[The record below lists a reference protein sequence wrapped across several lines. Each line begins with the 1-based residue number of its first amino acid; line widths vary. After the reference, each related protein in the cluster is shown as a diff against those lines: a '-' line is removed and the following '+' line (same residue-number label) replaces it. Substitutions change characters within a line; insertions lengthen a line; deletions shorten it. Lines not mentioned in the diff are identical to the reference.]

1 MAFLEMKH
9 VTKKFKSVIANEDV
23 CLSVEKGTIHA
34 LLGENGAGKSTLM
47 NILYGMYSPTSG
59 EIFLNGVKI
68 NIKHPKEA
76 IKNGIG
82 MVHQHFMLIPALSA
96 VENVI
101 LGLDGNKFVLDLNK
115 AAKMF
120 KEYSDKY
127 EMNLDPFVKVENMTV
142 GQQQRL
148 EIMKALFRK
157 ADLLIL
163 DEPTA
168 VLTPKEVDNLF
179 KMLNLLKKEGH
190 TIIFISH
197 KLMEILKICDYCTVL
212 RQGRA
217 VASMPVSNIKDK
229 SELATLM
236 VGKSVQL
243 TVDRPKKTAGD
254 VVLDVSDLCYHEK
267 GHFMSLKDISF
278 NIRSGEVLGV
288 CGVDGNGQS
297 ELLKCI
303 NGVVKPSG
311 GKVQIKDTVT
321 TDRKTKEILKLGVSH
336 IPEDRQHMGMV
347 GDMSL
352 AENVMLMNIENEPY
366 EKKGFANWKWVKK
379 HTNEICS
386 SFDVKMED
394 VNEPIGKLSG
404 GNQQK
409 LVVGRELD
417 RKPSLLIAAHP
428 TRGLDIGA
436 TKYIQSCIMNE
447 RMKGTAVLLVSTEL
461 DELLELSDKIMV
473 MYSGSSM
480 GVYNRNEITREK
492 IGALMAG
499 IKE

>member
-1 MAFLEMKH
+1 MAFLEMHH
-9 VTKKFKSVIANEDV
+9 VTKKFKLVTANEDV
-23 CLSVEKGTIHA
+23 SLSVEKGTIHA

-47 NILYGMYSPTSG
+47 NILYGLYTPTSG
-59 EIFLNGVKI
+59 EVILNGKKVL
-68 NIKHPKEA
+68 IKHPKEA
-76 IKNGIG
+76 INNGIG
-82 MVHQHFMLIPALSA
+82 MVHQHFMLIPALTA

-101 LGLDGNKFVLDLNK
+101 LGLDGNKFVLDLNN
-115 AAKMF
+115 AAKKF

-127 EMNLDPFVKVENMTV
+127 EMNLEPFVKVENMTV

-179 KMLNLLKKEGH
+179 KMLTLLKKEGH

-197 KLMEILKICDYCTVL
+197 KLMEILKICDSCTVL
-212 RQGRA
+212 RQGKA
-217 VASMPVSNIKDK
+217 VATMPVSQIKDK

-236 VGKSVQL
+236 VGKSVEL
-243 TVDRPKKTAGD
+243 TVERPKKIAGD
-254 VVLDVSDLCYHEK
+254 IILNVDKLNYSCKDQ
-267 GHFMSLKDISF
+267 FMSLKDISF
-278 NIRSGEVLGV
+278 NIREGEILGV

-297 ELLKCI
+297 ELLKCL
-303 NGVVKPSG
+303 NGVVKPTG
-311 GKVQIKDTVT
+311 GTISINSIDTT
-321 TDRKTKEILKLGVSH
+321 KEKTKDILKMGVSH

-347 GDMSL
+347 GDMTL
-352 AENVMLMNIENEPY
+352 AENVMLMNYNNEGY
-366 EKKGFANWKWVKK
+366 RKKGIANWKWVKK
-379 HTNEICS
+379 HTEKICEN
-386 SFDVKMED
+386 FNVKKD
-394 VNEPIGKLSG
+394 DINEPISKLSG

-417 RKPSLLIAAHP
+417 RNPKLLIAAHP

-461 DELLELSDKIMV
+461 DELLDLSDKIMV
-473 MYSGSSM
+473 MYNGSSM
-480 GVYNRNEITREK
+480 GIYDRAEITREK
-492 IGALMAG
+492 IGTLMAG
-499 IKE
+499 IKD